1 MARPFASPEAAP
13 SRLRRRTSSFR
24 LRTLRSRPSLA
35 HGAPRTALTAAQR
48 QAAAKPPRW
57 LVESGIGLVAAYV
70 VYTAINF
77 STAGTPA
84 WAGHAMLT
92 VAGLWFAAVLAS
104 DVRRWKHYDALQRTK
119 AVLVW
124 AAVLVFALA
133 V

>member
-1 MARPFASPEAAP
+1 MARPTVSPEATP
-13 SRLRRRTSSFR
+13 SRLRRRTASLR
-24 LRTLRSRPSLA
+24 LRALRSRQALA

-48 QAAAKPPRW
+48 EAAAKPPRW
-57 LVESGIGLVAAYV
+57 LVEAGIGLVAAYV
-70 VYTAINF
+70 VYTAIHF
-77 STAGTPA
+77 STVGAPA

-92 VAGLWFAAVLAS
+92 VAGLWFAAVLVS
-104 DVRRWKHYDALQRTK
+104 DVRRWKYYDALQRTK